1 MNYDYDPKRINDY
14 LRRLNPTDFLVGFTS
29 LAVEG
34 NMYEDDCQ
42 FDEGALETIISICED
57 DVLVKLF
64 SSFQSSIIG
73 NIEEY
78 HYLYL
83 FSSIINSLFHII
95 MYRPHLLP
103 SIRPH
108 LNSSIL
114 MGRIEGLI
122 TKNENY
128 EGNLQSFLFSIGE
141 QLNDTVSYTI
151 RTMVDSLVM
160 TDIYNHFDGVLEIEE
175 EYSEDDIKFMYE
187 SMKKF
192 AYVLMRIFVESAYF
206 VVTSCS
212 PYRYMNDIINEGVM
226 YLVDEFRYLSKE
238 LMPLVC
244 KTVDLDLFNEYT
256 GEEGVMPKR
265 PTIYDL
271 CMSAL
276 EEMGFT
282 LKGESLYKQSNS
294 RKGEYE
300 IWVN

>member
-29 LAVEG
+29 LSVEG
-34 NMYEDDCQ
+34 NIYEAECQ
-42 FDEGALETIISICED
+42 FDEGELETLISICDD

-73 NIEEY
+73 NVDEY
-78 HYLYL
+78 SYMYL
-83 FSSIINSLFHII
+83 FSSIISSLFHII

-108 LNSSIL
+108 LNSGIL

-151 RTMVDSLVM
+151 RTMVDSLIM
-160 TDIYNHFDGVLEIEE
+160 TDIYNHFDGVLEIEG
-175 EYSEDDIKFMYE
+175 EYSEEDIKFMYD

-192 AYVLMRIFVESAYF
+192 SDLLMKIFVESAYF

-212 PYRYMNDIINEGVM
+212 PNRYMDDIINTGVM

-238 LMPLVC
+238 LIPLVC

-256 GEEGVMPKR
+256 GEEGVMTKR

-276 EEMGFT
+276 EEMGFI
-282 LKGESLYKQSNS
+282 LKEESLYKQSNS

-300 IWVN
+300 LWVN